1 MKKSRSIVLPYLLF
15 SILFIFIGIGL
26 IFIFSYLSQSSDTEA
41 SLNESSLPL
50 VIIDPGHGGED
61 GGAIGTN
68 GCLEKDINLSMAKKL
83 SSVLAGIGIKSILTR
98 NTDTLLYDRN
108 SDFEGRK
115 KYLDMQERLRI
126 VNSHKNVIFVS
137 IHQNAFPQ
145 EKYSGFQTYFSPNSK
160 DSAVL
165 AKQIE
170 EGVKSLIQPDNNR
183 SAKSSDGNIYLLD
196 RTECPSVLLECGFLS
211 NSEECESLCS
221 DEYQNKLCQ
230 VIGVCIERFILSQR
244 QN

>member
-1 MKKSRSIVLPYLLF
+1 MKKARCIIFPYLLF
-15 SILFIFIGIGL
+15 CLLFILIGIGL
-26 IFIFSYLSQSSDTEA
+26 IFLFSYFSPSSDTEA
-41 SLNESSLPL
+41 SLNESPLPL

-68 GCLEKDINLSMAKKL
+68 GCFEKDINLSMAKKL
-83 SSVLAGIGIKSILTR
+83 SSVLSGMGIKNILTR

-108 SDFEGRK
+108 SNFEGRK

-126 VNSHKNVIFVS
+126 INSHKNVIFIS

-160 DSAVL
+160 DSAIL

-170 EGVKSLIQPDNNR
+170 EGVKALTQPKNNR
-183 SAKSSDGNIYLLD
+183 NAKSSDGKIYLLD
-196 RTECPSVLLECGFLS
+196 EAVCPAVLLECGFLS
-211 NSEECESLCS
+211 NSEECEALCS
-221 DEYQNKLCQ
+221 EEYQNKLCRI
-230 VIGVCIERFILSQR
+230 IGVCIEHFIDSQQ